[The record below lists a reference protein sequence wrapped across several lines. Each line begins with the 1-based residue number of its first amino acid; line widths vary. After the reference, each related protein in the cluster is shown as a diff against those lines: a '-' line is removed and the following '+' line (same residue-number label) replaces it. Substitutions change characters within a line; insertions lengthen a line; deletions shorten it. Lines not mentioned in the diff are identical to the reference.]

1 MKTLIATLAGLVLLS
16 SLPASAQFNS
26 PNGILFDS
34 KGHLWLANYGGN
46 NVLELSISN
55 CKATILNTITNGVNG
70 PTRLAFD
77 SSGNLWVANASN
89 STITLYDNL
98 GAQGGKLIQTI
109 TNGAINHPL
118 GLAVDVYGDFYVA
131 NNSNNSVVALNIG
144 DGLVETLTQDK
155 SGFPFLAPGVLV
167 IRERDIYAGFG
178 PCSVEAR
185 SNGSCDNAVIS
196 YNVGEFLTSNPR
208 EITKYTHPNQT
219 GPTGVAFDKKGN
231 VYVSYYTTPSWVKY
245 KANGRFLMGVTGVQN
260 GVNGPE
266 GIQVDSSGNIY
277 VSNSNPSSNNITEY
291 NSSGTLIC
299 TIN

>member
-1 MKTLIATLAGLVLLS
+1 MKTLIAILAGLVLLFS
-16 SLPASAQFNS
+16 VPASAQFNN

-34 KGHLWLANYGGN
+34 KGHLWLANSGDN

-55 CKATILNTITNGVNG
+55 CTATILNTITNGVDS

-77 SSGNLWVANASN
+77 SAGNLWVANLGN
-89 STITLYDNL
+89 NTITVYDNL
-98 GAQGGKLIQTI
+98 SAQGGNLVQTI
-109 TNGAINHPL
+109 SNSAISRPL

-131 NNSNNSVVALNIG
+131 DNNTNSVVAFNI
-144 DGLVETLTQDK
+144 DDQLVETLTQDK

-167 IRERDIYAGFG
+167 IQGQDIYGGFG
-178 PCSVEAR
+178 PCSEDAR
-185 SNGSCDNAVIS
+185 SQSSCDNAVIG
-196 YNVGEFLTSNPR
+196 YNVGEFLTGNPSP
-208 EITKYTHPNQT
+208 KAGPYTYPNQT

-245 KANGRFLMGVTGVQN
+245 TAGGVFQMEVQT

-266 GIQVDSSGNIY
+266 GIQVDKSGNVY
-277 VSNSNPSSNNITEY
+277 VSNSAGNNITEY
-291 NSSGTLIC
+291 KSTGKLTC